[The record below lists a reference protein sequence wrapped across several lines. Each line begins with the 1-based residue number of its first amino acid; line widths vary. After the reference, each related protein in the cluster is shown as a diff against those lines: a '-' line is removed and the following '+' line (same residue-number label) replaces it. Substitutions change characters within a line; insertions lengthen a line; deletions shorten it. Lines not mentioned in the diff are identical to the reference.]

1 MADEFTQAVQ
11 GITDFRGRCETIN
24 ADCNAFRN
32 AVELETVRLARVVGA
47 LPDVAETIAT
57 NVQFLRVQLA
67 ACKAAA
73 VGARS
78 GLISYEEAAQRVN
91 ASLDG
96 ANIAVDGLDNAQ
108 TALTTQVNGAIEQ
121 VRALQEAN
129 QDLRAE
135 RGVGGVPRRP
145 QAGGRKPLRRR
156 RRRRGGYTPDPCH
169 KRCCGTGTRFSKKR
183 KKCVSRKRGKRR
195 SRRRRR

>member
-1 MADEFTQAVQ
+1 MADAEFTQAVQ

-32 AVELETVRLARVVGA
+32 AVELETARLARVVGA
-47 LPDVAETIAT
+47 LPGVTQTIAD
-57 NVQFLRVQLA
+57 NVQFLRGQLA

-96 ANIAVDGLDNAQ
+96 ADIAVDGLDAAQ
-108 TALTTQVNGAIEQ
+108 AELTTQVDGTIEQ
-121 VRALQEAN
+121 VRVLQDAN
-129 QDLRAE
+129 QDIVTVDKLFTLPHART
-135 RGVGGVPRRP
+135 
-145 QAGGRKPLRRR
+145 AGFN
-156 RRRRGGYTPDPCH
+156 C
-169 KRCCGTGTRFSKKR
+169 S
-183 KKCVSRKRGKRR
+183 
-195 SRRRRR
+195 

>member
-1 MADEFTQAVQ
+1 MADAEFTQAVQ

-24 ADCNAFRN
+24 ADCNAFRD
-32 AVELETVRLARVVGA
+32 AVEMETARLARVVGA
-47 LPDVAETIAT
+47 LPGVTQTIAD
-57 NVQFLRVQLA
+57 NVQFLRGQLA

-73 VGARS
+73 RGARS

-96 ANIAVDGLDNAQ
+96 ADIAVDGLDAAQ
-108 TALTTQVNGAIEQ
+108 AELTTQVDGTIEQ
-121 VRALQEAN
+121 VRALQDAN
-129 QDLRAE
+129 QDMRAE
-135 RGVGGVPRRP
+135 LQRDT
-145 QAGGRKPLRRR
+145 QAGGRRRGRR

>member
-1 MADEFTQAVQ
+1 MADAEFTQAVQ

-24 ADCNAFRN
+24 ADCNAFRG
-32 AVELETVRLARVVGA
+32 AVELETARLARVVGA
-47 LPDVAETIAT
+47 LPDVAQTIAT
-57 NVQFLRVQLA
+57 NVQFLRGQLA

-73 VGARS
+73 RGARS

-96 ANIAVDGLDNAQ
+96 ADIAVDGLDAAQ
-108 TALTTQVNGAIEQ
+108 AELTTQVDGTIEQ
-121 VRALQEAN
+121 VRALQDAN
-129 QDLRAE
+129 QDMRAE
-135 RGVGGVPRRP
+135 LQRDT
-145 QAGGRKPLRRR
+145 QAGGRRRGGR

>member
-1 MADEFTQAVQ
+1 MADAEFTQAVQ

-32 AVELETVRLARVVGA
+32 AVELETARLARVVGA
-47 LPDVAETIAT
+47 LPGVTQTIAD
-57 NVQFLRVQLA
+57 NVQFLRGQLA

-96 ANIAVDGLDNAQ
+96 ADIAVDGLDDAQ
-108 TALTTQVNGAIEQ
+108 AELTTQVDGTIEQ
-121 VRALQEAN
+121 VRVLQDAN
-129 QDLRAE
+129 QDMRAE
-135 RGVGGVPRRP
+135 LQRDT
-145 QAGGRKPLRRR
+145 QAGGRRRGRRR
-156 RRRRGGYTPDPCH
+156 RRKGGYTPTPCH
-169 KRCCGTGTRFSKKR
+169 KRCCGTGTRLNKK
-183 KKCVSRKRGKRR
+183 KTKCVARRSNRR
-195 SRRRRR
+195 SRRRRRRR

>member
-1 MADEFTQAVQ
+1 MADAEFTQAVQ

-32 AVELETVRLARVVGA
+32 AVELETARLARVVGA
-47 LPDVAETIAT
+47 LPGVTQTIAD
-57 NVQFLRVQLA
+57 NVQFLRGQVA
-67 ACKAAA
+67 ACKAAREA
-73 VGARS
+73 ARS

-96 ANIAVDGLDNAQ
+96 ADIAVDGLDAAQ
-108 TALTTQVNGAIEQ
+108 AELTTQVDGTIEQ
-121 VRALQEAN
+121 VRVLQDAN
-129 QDLRAE
+129 QDMRAE
-135 RGVGGVPRRP
+135 LQRDT
-145 QAGGRKPLRRR
+145 QAGGRRRGGR

>member
-1 MADEFTQAVQ
+1 MADAEFTQAVQ

-24 ADCNAFRN
+24 ADCNAFRD
-32 AVELETVRLARVVGA
+32 AVEMETARLARVVGA
-47 LPDVAETIAT
+47 LPGVTQTIAD
-57 NVQFLRVQLA
+57 NVQFLRGQLA

-73 VGARS
+73 RGARS

-96 ANIAVDGLDNAQ
+96 ADIAVDGLDAAQ
-108 TALTTQVNGAIEQ
+108 AELTTQVDGTIEQ
-121 VRALQEAN
+121 VRALQDAN
-129 QDLRAE
+129 QDMRAE
-135 RGVGGVPRRP
+135 LQRDTQG
-145 QAGGRKPLRRR
+145 GGRRRGGR
-156 RRRRGGYTPDPCH
+156 GRRRGGYTPDPCH

>member
-1 MADEFTQAVQ
+1 MADAEFTQAVQ

-24 ADCNAFRN
+24 ADCNAFRG
-32 AVELETVRLARVVGA
+32 AVELETARLARVVGA
-47 LPDVAETIAT
+47 LPDVAQTIAT
-57 NVQFLRVQLA
+57 NVQFLRGQLA

-96 ANIAVDGLDNAQ
+96 ANIAVDGLDDAQ
-108 TALTTQVNGAIEQ
+108 AALTTQVDGAIEQ
-121 VRALQEAN
+121 VRALQDAN
-129 QDLRAE
+129 QDMRAA
-135 RGVGGVPRRP
+135 RGVGCV
-145 QAGGRKPLRRR
+145 QAGGRKRSRR

>member
-1 MADEFTQAVQ
+1 MADAEFTQAVQ

-32 AVELETVRLARVVGA
+32 AVEMETARLARVVGA
-47 LPDVAETIAT
+47 LPGVTQTIAD
-57 NVQFLRVQLA
+57 NVQFLRGQLA

-73 VGARS
+73 RGARS

-96 ANIAVDGLDNAQ
+96 ADIAVDGLDAAQ
-108 TALTTQVNGAIEQ
+108 AELTTQVDGTIEQ
-121 VRALQEAN
+121 VRALQDAN
-129 QDLRAE
+129 QDMRAE
-135 RGVGGVPRRP
+135 LQRDT
-145 QAGGRKPLRRR
+145 QAGGRRRGGR

>member
-1 MADEFTQAVQ
+1 MADAEFTQAVQ

-32 AVELETVRLARVVGA
+32 AVELETARLARVVGA
-47 LPDVAETIAT
+47 LPGVTQTIAD
-57 NVQFLRVQLA
+57 NVQFLRGQLA

-73 VGARS
+73 QGARS

-96 ANIAVDGLDNAQ
+96 ADIAVDGLDAAQ
-108 TALTTQVNGAIEQ
+108 AELTTQVDGTIEQ
-121 VRALQEAN
+121 VRALQDAN
-129 QDLRAE
+129 QDMRAE
-135 RGVGGVPRRP
+135 LQRDT
-145 QAGGRKPLRRR
+145 QAGGRRRGGR

>member
-1 MADEFTQAVQ
+1 MADAEFTQAVQ

-32 AVELETVRLARVVGA
+32 AVEMETARLARVVGA
-47 LPDVAETIAT
+47 LPGVTQTIAD
-57 NVQFLRVQLA
+57 NVQFLRGQLA

-96 ANIAVDGLDNAQ
+96 ADIAVDGLDDAQ
-108 TALTTQVNGAIEQ
+108 AELTTQVDGTIEQ
-121 VRALQEAN
+121 VRVLQDAN
-129 QDLRAE
+129 QDMRAE
-135 RGVGGVPRRP
+135 LQRDT
-145 QAGGRKPLRRR
+145 QAGGRRRGRRR
-156 RRRRGGYTPDPCH
+156 RRKGGYTPTPCH
-169 KRCCGTGTRFSKKR
+169 KRCCGTGTRLNKK
-183 KKCVSRKRGKRR
+183 KTKCVARRSNRR
-195 SRRRRR
+195 SRRRRRRR

>member
-1 MADEFTQAVQ
+1 MADAEFTQAVQ

-32 AVELETVRLARVVGA
+32 AVELETARLARVVGA
-47 LPDVAETIAT
+47 LPGVTQTIAD
-57 NVQFLRVQLA
+57 NVQFLRGQLA

-73 VGARS
+73 RGARS

-96 ANIAVDGLDNAQ
+96 ADIAVDGLDAAQ
-108 TALTTQVNGAIEQ
+108 AELTTQVDGTIEQ
-121 VRALQEAN
+121 VRVLQDAN
-129 QDLRAE
+129 QDMRAE
-135 RGVGGVPRRP
+135 LQRDT
-145 QAGGRKPLRRR
+145 QAGGRRRGGR

-195 SRRRRR
+195 SRRRHR

>member
-1 MADEFTQAVQ
+1 MADAEFTQAVQ

-32 AVELETVRLARVVGA
+32 AVELETARLARVVGA
-47 LPDVAETIAT
+47 LPGVTQTIAD
-57 NVQFLRVQLA
+57 NVQFLRGQLA

-73 VGARS
+73 RGARS

-96 ANIAVDGLDNAQ
+96 ADIAVDGLDAAQ
-108 TALTTQVNGAIEQ
+108 AELTTQVDGTIEQ
-121 VRALQEAN
+121 VRALQDAN
-129 QDLRAE
+129 QDMRAE
-135 RGVGGVPRRP
+135 LQRDT
-145 QAGGRKPLRRR
+145 QAGGHRRGGR

-195 SRRRRR
+195 SRRRHR

>member
-1 MADEFTQAVQ
+1 MADAEFTQAVQ

-32 AVELETVRLARVVGA
+32 AVELETARLARVVGA
-47 LPDVAETIAT
+47 LPGVTQTIAD
-57 NVQFLRVQLA
+57 NVQFLRGQLA

-73 VGARS
+73 RGARS

-96 ANIAVDGLDNAQ
+96 ADIAVDGLDAAQ
-108 TALTTQVNGAIEQ
+108 AELTTQVDGTIEQ
-121 VRALQEAN
+121 VRALQDAN
-129 QDLRAE
+129 QDMRAE
-135 RGVGGVPRRP
+135 LQRDT
-145 QAGGRKPLRRR
+145 QAGGRRRGGR

>member
-1 MADEFTQAVQ
+1 MAEAEFTQAVQ

-24 ADCNAFRN
+24 ADCNAFRD
-32 AVELETVRLARVVGA
+32 AVEMETARLARVVGA
-47 LPDVAETIAT
+47 LPGVTQTIAD
-57 NVQFLRVQLA
+57 NVQFLRGQLA

-73 VGARS
+73 RGARS

-96 ANIAVDGLDNAQ
+96 ADIAVDGLDAAQ
-108 TALTTQVNGAIEQ
+108 AELTTQVDGTIEQ
-121 VRALQEAN
+121 VRALQDAN
-129 QDLRAE
+129 QDMRAE
-135 RGVGGVPRRP
+135 LQRDT
-145 QAGGRKPLRRR
+145 QAGGRRRGGR

>member
-1 MADEFTQAVQ
+1 MADAEFTQAVQ

-24 ADCNAFRN
+24 ADCNAFRG
-32 AVELETVRLARVVGA
+32 AVELETARLARVVGA
-47 LPDVAETIAT
+47 LPDVAQTIAT
-57 NVQFLRVQLA
+57 NVQFLRGQLA

-73 VGARS
+73 RGARS

-96 ANIAVDGLDNAQ
+96 ADIAVDGLDAAQ
-108 TALTTQVNGAIEQ
+108 AELTTQVDGTIEQ
-121 VRALQEAN
+121 VRALQDAT
-129 QDLRAE
+129 QDMRAE
-135 RGVGGVPRRP
+135 FQRDT
-145 QAGGRKPLRRR
+145 QAGGRRRGGR

>member
-1 MADEFTQAVQ
+1 MADAEFTQAVQ

-32 AVELETVRLARVVGA
+32 AVELETARLARVVGA
-47 LPDVAETIAT
+47 LPGVTQTIAD
-57 NVQFLRVQLA
+57 NVQFLRGQLA

-96 ANIAVDGLDNAQ
+96 ADIAVDGLDAAQ
-108 TALTTQVNGAIEQ
+108 AELTTQVDGTIEQ
-121 VRALQEAN
+121 VRVLQDAN
-129 QDLRAE
+129 QDMRAE
-135 RGVGGVPRRP
+135 LQRDT
-145 QAGGRKPLRRR
+145 QAGGRRRGRR

-195 SRRRRR
+195 SRRRHR

>member
-1 MADEFTQAVQ
+1 MADAEFTQAVQ

-32 AVELETVRLARVVGA
+32 AVELEAARLERGVGA
-47 LPDVAETIAT
+47 LPALIRVIAD
-57 NVQFLRVQLA
+57 NIQFLRGQLG
-67 ACKAAA
+67 ACQAAA
-73 VGARS
+73 AGAQR
-78 GLISYEEAAQRVN
+78 GLITYEEAARRVN

-96 ANIAVDGLDNAQ
+96 ADIAVDGLEDAQ
-108 TALTTQVNGAIEQ
+108 ANLTTQVDGAIQ
-121 VRALQEAN
+121 QIRALQEAN
-129 QDLRAE
+129 NVDLRQQHQQNAQ
-135 RGVGGVPRRP
+135 GG
-145 QAGGRKPLRRR
+145 GR

>member
-1 MADEFTQAVQ
+1 MADAEFTQAVQ

-24 ADCNAFRN
+24 ADCNAFRD
-32 AVELETVRLARVVGA
+32 AVEMETARLARVVGA
-47 LPDVAETIAT
+47 LPGVTQTIAD
-57 NVQFLRVQLA
+57 NVQFLRGQLA

-73 VGARS
+73 RGARS

-96 ANIAVDGLDNAQ
+96 ADIAVDGLDAAQ
-108 TALTTQVNGAIEQ
+108 AELTTQVDGTIEQ
-121 VRALQEAN
+121 VRALQDAN
-129 QDLRAE
+129 QDMRAE
-135 RGVGGVPRRP
+135 LQRDT
-145 QAGGRKPLRRR
+145 QAGGRRRGGR

>member
-1 MADEFTQAVQ
+1 MADAEFTQAVQ

-24 ADCNAFRN
+24 ADCNAFRD
-32 AVELETVRLARVVGA
+32 AVEMETARLARVVGA
-47 LPDVAETIAT
+47 LPGVTQTIAD
-57 NVQFLRVQLA
+57 NVQFLRGQLA

-73 VGARS
+73 RGARS

-96 ANIAVDGLDNAQ
+96 ADIAVDGLDAAQ
-108 TALTTQVNGAIEQ
+108 AELTTQVDGTIEQ
-121 VRALQEAN
+121 VRALQAAN
-129 QDLRAE
+129 QDMRAE
-135 RGVGGVPRRP
+135 LQRDT
-145 QAGGRKPLRRR
+145 QAGGRRRGGR